1 MILYICGREDISSI
15 SLPGG
20 LYLKFAIN
28 ELEIRMCNLFTL
40 MVFVEEV
47 LVGAEKY
54 IDRVHEIDMLG
65 GGCLTASVHA
75 PKMAKMV

>member
-1 MILYICGREDISSI
+1 
-15 SLPGG
+15 
-20 LYLKFAIN
+20 
-28 ELEIRMCNLFTL
+28 